1 MESIAKLK
9 KRFSLD
15 KNAAT
20 IFGLVVVAVVLIFM
34 FKSLQAHNYSY
45 FVAYALAL
53 AVGVLFF
60 CSKNH
65 AENTLICYAA
75 YSVYNLVCVL
85 YELIKAGESISFSI
99 QIPVSVAYAVF
110 ILMALY
116 KPINDK
122 LIKTVSLL
130 FIVYM
135 AVEGVYTI
143 VTNGAED
150 SLIRELMASFNYFK
164 YVSYLSGIMVGLTF
178 FLAKYEDAES
188 GAFYSVETK
197 TGVTM
202 ASTLGF
208 IHFVLF
214 WTAVTL
220 LNGHQYGLPDKYG
233 SYRRGM
239 YAWET
244 NSADSISSLLWVPI
258 ALLCAIAVVHIKTE
272 KYNES
277 QKENGDETPVSTPA
291 IMTFMVAGV
300 LLIGTIFVYYRR
312 SLYN

>member
-1 MESIAKLK
+1 MTAVFRSALRKRHRFESGPEEGQRSNAFQSGGKGNLAEGNTIRESEK
-9 KRFSLD
+9 KEL
-15 KNAAT
+15 
-20 IFGLVVVAVVLIFM
+20 
-34 FKSLQAHNYSY
+34 
-45 FVAYALAL
+45 
-53 AVGVLFF
+53 
-60 CSKNH
+60 C
-65 AENTLICYAA
+65 TLIY
-75 YSVYNLVCVL
+75 YPEQKL
-85 YELIKAGESISFSI
+85 ELIKAGESISFSI